1 MNTNTLELTP
11 FKIFTAA
18 INMSAALMLV
28 LIVSGTIKSPPITAQ
43 ELIAQGTVTS
53 PILQDNFIESANE
66 ILSTEGQEKEFNQ
79 SVRQRY
85 RTGYIYDIT
94 PGVKHIKL
102 TYNYL

>member
-66 ILSTEGQEKEFNQ
+66 ILSTEGQE
-79 SVRQRY
+79 
-85 RTGYIYDIT
+85 
-94 PGVKHIKL
+94 
-102 TYNYL
+102 